1 MSEWVRAFAR
11 ACLYVCV
18 CMCLR
23 ERACIFSED
32 LFSYCAHLPIRARV
46 YVCSTRCCID
56 LLMRHPPH
64 PPSSLRSV
72 YNEIKTHLP
81 AMYLLAEDE
90 RQHEHHI
97 SGVGQYRLFLW
108 KNGLIII
115 ENSMLLPTSFEL
127 SNVTLTAI
135 FKKQTDDKKL
145 KTKQKTWTQIKIK

>member
-1 MSEWVRAFAR
+1 MG
-11 ACLYVCV
+11 ACVCTRVLVCV
-18 CMCLR
+18 SVF
-23 ERACIFSED
+23 AW
-32 LFSYCAHLPIRARV
+32 ARV
-46 YVCSTRCCID
+46 YFFSRFIFILCALADTCACVCVFDKMLYRFADEAPTS
-56 LLMRHPPH
+56 
-64 PPSSLRSV
+64 PPSSFRSV

-115 ENSMLLPTSFEL
+115 ENSMLLPTFFEL
-127 SNVTLTAI
+127 SNVTLSAI

-145 KTKQKTWTQIKIK
+145 NKKHESK